1 MKPIP
6 NYPNYSIT
14 QDGKVWSHKNRKF
27 LSSAFVGRGY
37 KKLTLCN
44 ELGKKQFLVHRLVAI
59 TYLNNPENKA
69 QINHINGIKTDN
81 RVENLEWI
89 TAGDNNLHAF
99 KMGLKEANIKASKLN
114 VKKATEASKK
124 IVLDTNTGI
133 FYNSTREASAILGI
147 KIHNLYKYL
156 TNGCKNKTSLIYV

>member
-6 NYPNYSIT
+6 NYPNYSVT
-14 QDGKVWSHKNRKF
+14 KYGNVWSHKNRRF
-27 LSSAFVGRGY
+27 LSPALIGKGY

-59 TYLNNPENKA
+59 TYINNPENKA

-81 RVENLEWI
+81 RIQNLEWA

-99 KMGLKEANIKASKLN
+99 KLGLKDSNIKAAKLN
-114 VKKATEASKK
+114 VKKATEVTKK
-124 IVLDTNTGI
+124 PVIDLLTGV
-133 FYNSTREASAILGI
+133 FYESARDAA
-147 KIHNLYKYL
+147 KYSSHSISMIYSML
-156 TNGCKNKTSLIYV
+156 SGACKNKTSLIYA